1 MNLKNK
7 IILFIVIAILLAIGL
22 LASFLYSQEKY
33 NFFNNFPEKD
43 KLELKAECLEKL
55 DKMNNEQFIEEV
67 NNLTFIKDEELEI
80 INLEILQYLSCEL
93 INYRKEFDKH
103 IFNELY
109 KRTTFLIQELKIS
122 DYVKEYVLST
132 DSLGAILNRY
142 DENNN
147 KIGLLS
153 VQYEYVNGIA
163 LTPMEKIC
171 PNNKITDYFLEI
183 CLNSGAL
190 LPERRNKLSEEV
202 FNEAERRCNSLC
214 ENIIRYSNDWSNFEK
229 DNIEFPWSNDVD
241 LLSVQFLMR
250 SALAFRVGGKELA
263 LELCDSISN
272 LDSKEKC
279 KHYVMSLDYIN
290 CKDFG
295 FNGTK
300 ECELKKYEDCEI
312 FYDQAKNLMCKFY
325 SEEYN
330 K

>member
-1 MNLKNK
+1 M
-7 IILFIVIAILLAIGL
+7 VGL

-33 NFFNNFPEKD
+33 NFFNNSSD
-43 KLELKAECLEKL
+43 TTKLEIKSNCLEKVN
-55 DKMNNEQFIEEV
+55 KMSDEK
-67 NNLTFIKDEELEI
+67 FIKEINNSNFFTDKELEM
-80 INLEILQYLSCEL
+80 INFEMVRYLSCEL
-93 INYRKEFDKH
+93 INYREDFDKH

-109 KRTTFLIQELKIS
+109 KRTTSLIQELKIS
-122 DYVKEYVLST
+122 DYTKEYILSI

-153 VQYEYVNGIA
+153 VQYEYANGIA
-163 LTPMEKIC
+163 LMPIEKIC

-190 LPERRNKLSEEV
+190 LPERRNKLSKEV

-250 SALAFRVGGKELA
+250 SSLAFRVGDKELA
-263 LELCDSISN
+263 LELCDSIPD

-312 FYDQAKNLMCKFY
+312 FHNQAKNLMCEFY